1 MNISN
6 PNICFLQKNQVFVF
20 GSNEAGIHSA
30 GAARAAYD
38 KFGAVLGQAYGFAG
52 SSFAIP
58 TKDKNIETLPISK
71 IKIYVDKF
79 LIYAAEQAELDFL
92 VTKIGTGLAGLSV
105 EEIAPLFEDA
115 IHINNIYLPREFHD
129 FFNLSQSLSRFD
141 YYLCDASN

>member
-6 PNICFLQKNQVFVF
+6 PNICFLQKNEVFVF
-20 GSNEAGIHSA
+20 GSNEAGIHGA

-38 KFGAVLGQAYGFAG
+38 KFGAVLGQGYGFAG
-52 SSFAIP
+52 SSVAIP
-58 TKDKNIETLPISK
+58 TKDKSIETLPISK

-79 LIYAAEQAELDFL
+79 LIYAAEHAELDFL

-115 IHINNIYLPREFHD
+115 IYINNIYLPREFHD

-141 YYLCDASN
+141 YYLCDTGN

>member
-38 KFGAVLGQAYGFAG
+38 KFGAVLGQGYGFAG

-58 TKDKNIETLPISK
+58 TKDKNIETLSISK

-79 LIYAAEQAELDFL
+79 LIYAAEHAELDFL

-141 YYLCDASN
+141 YHLCDTGN

>member
-38 KFGAVLGQAYGFAG
+38 KFGAVLGQGYGFAG

-79 LIYAAEQAELDFL
+79 LIYAAEHAELDFL
-92 VTKIGTGLAGLSV
+92 VTKIGTGLAGLSI

-115 IHINNIYLPREFHD
+115 ININNIYLPREFHD

-141 YYLCDASN
+141 YYW

>member
-6 PNICFLQKNQVFVF
+6 PNICFLQKNEVFVF
-20 GSNEAGIHSA
+20 GSNEAGIHGA

-38 KFGAVLGQAYGFAG
+38 KFGAVLGQGYGFAG

-58 TKDKNIETLPISK
+58 TKDKSIETLPISK

-79 LIYAAEQAELDFL
+79 LIYAAEHAELDFL

-115 IHINNIYLPREFHD
+115 IYINNIYLPREFHD

-141 YYLCDASN
+141 YHLCDTGN

>member
-1 MNISN
+1 MNVTPNFIS
-6 PNICFLQKNQVFVF
+6 FLPSNQVFVY
-20 GSNEAGIHSA
+20 GSNSRFIHGA
-30 GAARAAYD
+30 GAAKTALL
-38 KFGAVLGQAYGFAG
+38 KFGAKIGVGPFCGQSYG
-52 SSFAIP
+52 IC
-58 TKDKNIETLPISK
+58 TKDDNIETLPISK

-79 LIYAAEQAELDFL
+79 IIYAAEHAELEFL

-141 YYLCDASN
+141 YYLCDTGN

>member
-6 PNICFLQKNQVFVF
+6 PNISFLQNNEIFVF
-20 GSNEAGIHSA
+20 GSNEAGIHGA

-38 KFGAVLGQAYGFAG
+38 KFGAVLGQGYGFAG

-79 LIYAAEQAELDFL
+79 LIYAAEHTELEFL

-105 EEIAPLFEDA
+105 EEIAPLFEEA
-115 IHINNIYLPREFHD
+115 IHAKNIYLPREFHD
-129 FFNLSQSLSRFD
+129 FLNLSQPLSRFD
-141 YYLCDASN
+141 YYSCDICN

>member
-6 PNICFLQKNQVFVF
+6 PNICFLQKNEVFVF
-20 GSNEAGIHSA
+20 GSNEAGIHGA

-38 KFGAVLGQAYGFAG
+38 KFGAVLGQGYGFAG

-58 TKDKNIETLPISK
+58 TKDKSIETLPISK

-79 LIYAAEQAELDFL
+79 IIYAAEHAELDFL

-141 YYLCDASN
+141 YHLCDTGN

>member
-6 PNICFLQKNQVFVF
+6 PNICFLQKNEVFVF
-20 GSNEAGIHSA
+20 GSNEAGIHGA

-38 KFGAVLGQAYGFAG
+38 KFGAVLGQGYGFAG

-58 TKDKNIETLPISK
+58 TNDKSIETLPISK

-79 LIYAAEQAELDFL
+79 LIYAAEHAELDFL

-115 IHINNIYLPREFHD
+115 IYINNIYLPREFHD

-141 YYLCDASN
+141 YYLCDTGN

>member
-6 PNICFLQKNQVFVF
+6 PNICFLQKNEVFVF
-20 GSNEAGIHSA
+20 GSNEAGIHGA

-38 KFGAVLGQAYGFAG
+38 KFGAVLGQGYGFAG

-58 TKDKNIETLPISK
+58 TKDKSIETLPISK

-79 LIYAAEQAELDFL
+79 IIYAAEHAELDFL

-115 IHINNIYLPREFHD
+115 IYINNIYLPREFHD

-141 YYLCDASN
+141 YHLCDTGN

>member
-1 MNISN
+1 MNISS
-6 PNICFLQKNQVFVF
+6 PNICFLQKNEVFVF
-20 GSNEAGIHSA
+20 GSNEAGIHGA

-38 KFGAVLGQAYGFAG
+38 KFGAVLGQGYGFAG

-58 TKDKNIETLPISK
+58 TKDKSIETLPISK

-79 LIYAAEQAELDFL
+79 IIYAAEHAELDFL

-115 IHINNIYLPREFHD
+115 IYINNIYLPREFHD

-141 YYLCDASN
+141 YYLCDTGN